1 MLAVIGQKT
10 ILMLGRIGRIT
21 LFLAQAVKSSF
32 SPPVYFREFIRQF
45 LSIGFY
51 SLPIVSLTAI
61 FSGMVLALQTYIGFN
76 RFSATEALATVVVL
90 SITREL
96 GPVLTGLMVA
106 GRVGASMAAEVA
118 TMNVTDQID
127 AMRTLETD
135 PFRYIV
141 APRFLATLIS
151 MPLLVLVADIIGI
164 FGGYLLS
171 VHYLDFNSAQY
182 IQQTH
187 KYLEAADVI
196 FGLIKAA
203 AFGTAVSII
212 SCYCGMSSQR
222 GAIGVGI
229 ATTRAVVWSSILIFI
244 LNYLLTAI
252 LF

>member
-1 MLAVIGQKT
+1 M
-10 ILMLGRIGRIT
+10 
-21 LFLAQAVKSSF
+21 
-32 SPPVYFREFIRQF
+32 
-45 LSIGFY
+45 
-51 SLPIVSLTAI
+51 
-61 FSGMVLALQTYIGFN
+61 
-76 RFSATEALATVVVL
+76 ATVVVL

-141 APRFLATLIS
+141 AHDFSNALIS

-164 FGGYLLS
+164 LGVLVKRSLS
-171 VHYLDFNSAQY
+171 GFL
-182 IQQTH
+182 IQLSIFSKLA

-244 LNYLLTAI
+244 LKLSSNSYII
-252 LF
+252 LMLDLF

>member
-10 ILMLGRIGRIT
+10 ILILGRIGRIT
-21 LFLAQAVKSSF
+21 LFMAQAIKASF

-135 PFRYIV
+135 PCRYIV

-151 MPLLVLVADIIGI
+151 LPLLVVVADVIGV

-171 VHYLDFNSAQY
+171 VHYLDFNAAQY
-182 IQQTH
+182 INQTY

-212 SCYCGMSSQR
+212 SCYCGMTSQR

-244 LNYLLTAI
+244 LNYLLTAL